1 MKNPVKGLLSLLVAV
16 SMCLL
21 MPLAAVE
28 AEAAE
33 PTAET
38 PAVTDTSASDTDSDE
53 ITVDMTIFD
62 DAELSALVETFIA
75 DHASQGVKA
84 DNISIA
90 YTYTAT
96 GETWFYNP
104 DEWYY
109 SASLYKVPLMMI
121 LAQMEA
127 NGELTQESDVK
138 GLTLA
143 EAESSILTYSNNDFA
158 HLMLNYLGTDQEA
171 REMYKQFSSQ
181 PDDYYD
187 PDFID
192 YSYFSVRFMNDV
204 MTTLYNEPERFPH
217 IIDCLK
223 VAQPNGYFHL
233 SLDPSIVIAQKY
245 GSYKE
250 FNNTSAIIYTE
261 NPVILTVMTEN
272 VAHAEQVLGDAAK
285 VFTDYTYTLDAKLD
299 SYAAEKAAAEEAA
312 RIEAEEAARIQ
323 AEQDAELEEQ
333 IKAQRE
339 AEELARA
346 EAEKAEQQR
355 IEKEA
360 RQAKLIETMK
370 KVGIVATVVVAVALS
385 AVVIVK
391 RHKAAPARRDERNPA
406 PAPRRQNA
414 PRYDE
419 APRRQSAPRYDEA
432 PRRQSAPRY
441 DEAPR
446 RQSAPRYDEMP
457 RRQSAPRY
465 DEAPRRQSAPRYD
478 DTAARRRERQQETY
492 SNTPARRKGAAESR
506 RSGDD
511 YIPKH

>member
-1 MKNPVKGLLSLLVAV
+1 MRKPVKGLLALLMAV
-16 SMCLL
+16 SMCLA
-21 MPLAAVE
+21 MPLAAIP

-33 PTAET
+33 TPSAAAAADSGETA
-38 PAVTDTSASDTDSDE
+38 
-53 ITVDMTIFD
+53 VDMTIFD
-62 DAELSALVETFIA
+62 DAKLAALVETFIA

-84 DNISIA
+84 DNISVA

-121 LAQMEA
+121 LAQMES

-181 PDDYYD
+181 PDEYYD

-204 MTTLYNEPERFPH
+204 MTTLFNEPERFPH

-223 VAQPNGYFHL
+223 LAQPNGYFHL

-261 NPVILTVMTEN
+261 NPIILTVMTEN

-285 VFTDYTYTLDAKLD
+285 VFTDYTYTLDAQLD
-299 SYAAEKAAAEEAA
+299 TYTAEKAAAEEAA

-333 IKAQRE
+333 IRAQRE
-339 AEELARA
+339 AEELAKA
-346 EAEKAEQQR
+346 ELEKAEQER

-360 RQAKLIETMK
+360 RQAKLKEILK
-370 KVGIVATVVVAVALS
+370 KVGIAATIVVAVALS
-385 AVVIVK
+385 VTVIVK
-391 RHKAAPARRDERNPA
+391 RHKAVPERRGERDYA
-406 PAPRRQNA
+406 QS
-414 PRYDE
+414 
-419 APRRQSAPRYDEA
+419 PRRQSAPRYDEA
-432 PRRQSAPRY
+432 PRRRERPQEPFDYTAERRSQSAPRY
-441 DEAPR
+441 NEAPR
-446 RQSAPRYDEMP
+446 RRERPQEPFDYTAERRSQSAPRYNEEP
-457 RRQSAPRY
+457 
-465 DEAPRRQSAPRYD
+465 
-478 DTAARRRERQQETY
+478 RRRERPQESFDYT
-492 SNTPARRKGAAESR
+492 AERRRSTSDSR
-506 RSGDD
+506 RGGDD